1 MRTKQEI
8 LKAYLD
14 DGLNAQSDACLSML
28 TVVNVLEILID
39 IRDIIATNVVTAL
52 QILWDTTKAKGGEE

>member
-14 DGLNAQSDACLSML
+14 EGLGCKSDAHLSML
-28 TVVNVLEILID
+28 TVTSILEILID
-39 IRDIIATNVVTAL
+39 IRDTLAADVTGRIAVL
-52 QILWDTTKAKGGEE
+52 QDMVRHKGGD